1 MTINNKKDLNMARTK
16 QDEARY
22 TRHGYKDRDDYLSSL
37 ADNHGIDQ
45 FVVNT
50 MADILGDSEDF
61 DGLVSELED
70 LQDLGLLDDFAADT
84 EDGSDKNGNG
94 EST

>member
-1 MTINNKKDLNMARTK
+1 MKTAE

-22 TRHGYKDRDDYLSSL
+22 TRHGYKDREDYLNTL

-50 MADILGDSEDF
+50 MADILGDTEDF

-70 LQDLGLLDDFAADT
+70 MQDLGLFDDFSVDT
-84 EDGSDKNGNG
+84 EGSSNEG
-94 EST
+94 ST